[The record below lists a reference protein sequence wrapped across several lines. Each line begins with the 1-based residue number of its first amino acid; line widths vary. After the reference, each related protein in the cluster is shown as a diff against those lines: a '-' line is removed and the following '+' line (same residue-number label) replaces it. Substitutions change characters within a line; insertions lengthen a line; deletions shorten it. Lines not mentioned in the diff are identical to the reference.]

1 MGKVAAKSG
10 SQLKKRS
17 STETSSSA
25 KRAKAKTKAKPPD
38 KDVEEQAADDTSE
51 FVDVTAEN
59 GDHTEPPPPEALEPD
74 PELSPEEAEQVRK
87 EYLLT
92 RFWISARGYWGR
104 SGDRLAWLFTI
115 GLGLLIIAHVAVQY
129 GINVWNRE
137 IFDAIEK
144 RDSISVFQLTA
155 IFVPLAIGSV
165 LLGVAQVFARM
176 GIQRRWRAWLTNAVV
191 SRWLTNGRYYQL
203 NLVEGDHKNPE
214 YRIAEDLRIATDS
227 PVDFVAGVTSALLSA
242 ITFIVVL
249 WTIGGALTLTLGGS
263 SITIP
268 GFLVVAAVI
277 YAAIA
282 SGSIMAI
289 GRSFA
294 QISEDKN
301 QAEAELRYTLTRVRE
316 NGESIALLGGE
327 AEERDGIDRTFSNV
341 LRQWARLAGQ
351 HMRTTLVSQGSNLIA
366 PVVPLLLCAP
376 KFLDGSM
383 SLGQVMQAASAFT
396 IVQTAFGWL
405 VDNYPRLADWNA
417 CARRIASLMMSLD
430 GLERAETG
438 DGFGRIQR
446 DETEGAAMLSLND
459 LSVTLDDGTAVVGE
473 TEVEIVAGERLL
485 VAGESGTGK
494 STLVRAIAGL
504 WPWGGGSVG
513 LHADRRLF
521 MLPQKSYVPSGTL
534 RRAVAY
540 PGAADDWSV
549 EEMGE
554 ALYKVGLDHLKDK
567 LEEDAPW
574 DQTLSG
580 GEKQRLAFARLL
592 LHSPDIVVLDEAT
605 SALDEKSQ
613 DKMMEMVTKELPKAT
628 IVSVGHRAE
637 LEAFHSRKIVLERR
651 KGGAKLVS
659 DIDLI
664 PRKGRRR
671 LFGRFLGQRNA
682 AGRAA

>member
-1 MGKVAAKSG
+1 MSKAAATSEA
-10 SQLKKRS
+10 S
-17 STETSSSA
+17 SKQSSA
-25 KRAKAKTKAKPPD
+25 KASSPRAAGAKQAGLEDTDAAQTEDD
-38 KDVEEQAADDTSE
+38 KSE
-51 FVDVTAEN
+51 FVEVTAED
-59 GDHTEPPPPEALEPD
+59 GDHVEPPPPEILEPD
-74 PELSPEEAEQVRK
+74 PELSPEEAEQARK
-87 EYLLT
+87 DYLLT
-92 RFWISARGYWGR
+92 RFWITAHGYWGR
-104 SGDRLAWLFTI
+104 NGDRLAWLFTI
-115 GLGLLIIAHVAVQY
+115 GLLLLIVANVAVQY
-129 GINVWNRE
+129 GINVWNRA

-144 RDSISVFQLTA
+144 RDSVGVFHLTA
-155 IFVPLAIGSV
+155 IFFPLAIGSV
-165 LLGVAQVFARM
+165 LLGVAQVFGRM

-191 SRWLTNGRYYQL
+191 SRWLASGRYYQL
-203 NLVEGDHKNPE
+203 NLVDGDHKNPE

-227 PVDFVAGVTSALLSA
+227 PVDFIAGVTSALLSA
-242 ITFIVVL
+242 VTFIVVL

-263 SITIP
+263 SISIP
-268 GFLVVAAVI
+268 GFLVIAAII

-289 GRSFA
+289 GRRFA

-301 QAEAELRYTLTRVRE
+301 QAEAEFRYVLTRVRE

-327 AEERDGIDRTFSNV
+327 TEERDGIDRTFSNV

-366 PVVPLLLCAP
+366 PVVPLLLSAP
-376 KFLDGSM
+376 KFLEGSM
-383 SLGQVMQAASAFT
+383 TLGQVMQAASAFT

-438 DGFGRIQR
+438 DGFGRIKR
-446 DETEGAAMLSLND
+446 GETSGEAMLSLND

-473 TEVEIVAGERLL
+473 TEVVIEPGERLL

-504 WPWGGGSVG
+504 WPWGGGSVS

-521 MLPQKSYVPSGTL
+521 MLPQKPYVPSGTL
-534 RRAVAY
+534 RRAAAY
-540 PGAADDWSV
+540 PGAAEDWSL
-549 EEMGE
+549 EQIGD
-554 ALYKVGLDHLKDK
+554 ALHKVGLDHLKEK
-567 LEEDAPW
+567 IEEDAPW

-613 DKMMEMVTKELPKAT
+613 DRMMEMVTTELPKAT
-628 IVSVGHRAE
+628 IVSVAHRVE

-651 KGGAKLVS
+651 KGGARLVS
-659 DIDLI
+659 DVDLI
-664 PRKGRRR
+664 PRRGKRR
-671 LFGRFLGQRNA
+671 LLGGFLRQR
-682 AGRAA
+682 RAAAKAA